1 MNCFILLLLLSCC
14 RCGNGCS
21 GGGCGCMSGDSCCR
35 REGRRNSDRGCGS
48 CRQEMGRKPGCRE
61 ERHDH
66 DGCGCR
72 EERHDHDGCGCCEE
86 RRDHDGCGCREERHD
101 HDGCGCREERRDH
114 DGCDCRENDGREM
127 QGMIPP
133 PWQEYPRF
141 PRRDGGGDC
150 ES

>member
-61 ERHDH
+61 ERDV
-66 DGCGCR
+66 
-72 EERHDHDGCGCCEE
+72 
-86 RRDHDGCGCREERHD
+86 HDGCGCREERHD
-101 HDGCGCREERRDH
+101 HDGCGCREEKRDH

>member
-72 EERHDHDGCGCCEE
+72 EERHDHDGCGC
-86 RRDHDGCGCREERHD
+86 
-101 HDGCGCREERRDH
+101 REERRDH

>member
-72 EERHDHDGCGCCEE
+72 EERHDHDGCGCREE
-86 RRDHDGCGCREERHD
+86 RRDHDGCG
-101 HDGCGCREERRDH
+101 
-114 DGCDCRENDGREM
+114 CRENDGREM